1 MVSWAPEIVI
11 CVLDTGKSSA
21 IAAPQEIRVM
31 EDPESNSARDIT
43 DFLSGPVRV
52 TLLVIISTSGI
63 CDDWGAAALVV
74 AAAGELL
81 LGVSSHGWHCCACL
95 DRFRTDSDFDILW
108 PCGRVPNSY
117 DTIAVS

>member
-1 MVSWAPEIVI
+1 
-11 CVLDTGKSSA
+11 
-21 IAAPQEIRVM
+21 M
-31 EDPESNSARDIT
+31 EDPESNSARAIT

-74 AAAGELL
+74 ATAGELL
-81 LGVSSHGWHCCACL
+81 LEVSSHCCACL
-95 DRFRTDSDFDILW
+95 DRFCTDSDFDILR

-117 DTIAVS
+117 DTIAVSSSSCQRRTS